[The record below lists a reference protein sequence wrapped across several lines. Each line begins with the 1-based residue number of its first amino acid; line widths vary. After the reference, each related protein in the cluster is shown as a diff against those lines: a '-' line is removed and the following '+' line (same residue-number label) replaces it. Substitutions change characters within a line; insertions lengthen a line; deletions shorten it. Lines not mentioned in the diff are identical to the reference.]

1 MSDSN
6 EHISK
11 EKTNTKT
18 SLAEDINSKLEKY
31 KMDSLNELEKKAD
44 EFSQKAKK
52 DLVIKKSEEEKNSED
67 KQISQNQYIINRQQM
82 FKEAEAQKF
91 ENLKRKQK
99 FYDDLLNNII
109 DNWNN
114 NQENF
119 INYYTS
125 INDNLSLMLDSPCI
139 VSNQD
144 NIIFIF
150 KFLCSFIDFLKDK
163 LKTIPLMVLTF
174 LYNLNEC
181 QIFSKNPKIVKY

>member
-18 SLAEDINSKLEKY
+18 SLAEDINSKSEKY
-31 KMDSLNELEKKAD
+31 RMDSLNEFEKKAD

-52 DLVIKKSEEEKNSED
+52 DLVIKKPEEEKNSED

-119 INYYTS
+119 NDLTQYQIERLNQIREEAQLRSEKYSELSTMNSNINSKPT
-125 INDNLSLMLDSPCI
+125 
-139 VSNQD
+139 
-144 NIIFIF
+144 NII
-150 KFLCSFIDFLKDK
+150 SN
-163 LKTIPLMVLTF
+163 T
-174 LYNLNEC
+174 NE
-181 QIFSKNPKIVKY
+181 I